1 MLNTA
6 CEIHSVTW
14 LLSVVQK
21 ALQPSTDALVT
32 GQSHRCTLLYLG
44 VASIWDAILF
54 YFSQSLERQCSLH
67 LGPGGY
73 MFCNNM
79 FICSICQPKGERA
92 WKDILN
98 QGKTDG
104 NMFCQQFTGK
114 DMRCKSVQVWSDNRW
129 IGNILENSFQDGP
142 SQNFQDGPAQ
152 NPQTECMSQSLQ
164 ENKNVWGYG

>member
-1 MLNTA
+1 MRDTFRDLAFVCCAKSSPAFHWCTGHWA
-6 CEIHSVTW
+6 VPSLHTSIPRCCIHLRW
-14 LLSVVQK
+14 FF
-21 ALQPSTDALVT
+21 
-32 GQSHRCTLLYLG
+32 
-44 VASIWDAILF
+44 F

-114 DMRCKSVQVWSDNRW
+114 DMRCKSVRVWSDNRW

-142 SQNFQDGPAQ
+142 SQNFQVGPAQ